1 MTKTNSPKHNKLIK
15 DNDIK
20 VDANEAAEEAKI
32 FIRSEFS
39 KYGQVPQEEEVTKI
53 AKDLLSK
60 EKEAQK
66 IFENIYSK
74 KVIELIKQKCTLEVK
89 EVSYDDFFKNN

>member
-1 MTKTNSPKHNKLIK
+1 
-15 DNDIK
+15 
-20 VDANEAAEEAKI
+20 
-32 FIRSEFS
+32 
-39 KYGQVPQEEEVTKI
+39 VPQEEEVTKI

>member
-1 MTKTNSPKHNKLIK
+1 MQWRLIENKIIK
-15 DNDIK
+15 DNEIK
-20 VDANEAAEEAKI
+20 VDAEEAKAEAKV
-32 FIRSEFS
+32 FIKSEYAR
-39 KYGQVPQEEEVTKI
+39 YGQVPLEEDLEKI
-53 AKDLLSK
+53 SRDLLSK

-74 KVIELIKQKCTLEVK
+74 KVLGLIKEKCTLETK